1 MEFEFGPRK
10 SVSNKRKHGID
21 FIEAQVLWDD
31 PDRLEIP
38 AKTQREKRLVLIGK
52 IADMWVSLKTK
63 HFGEGKEARRGKPEC
78 MGEYMRM

>member
-1 MEFEFGPRK
+1 MEFEFAPRK

-52 IADMWVSLKTK
+52 IADMWAPQKTK
-63 HFGEGKEARRGKPEC
+63 HFL
-78 MGEYMRM
+78 